1 MTTAGSGMR
10 ASVVRA
16 KSTWLDGRELIR
28 QRHQAGVSGVE
39 VTRAMSDLLDS
50 VLLGIYQTALEEIS
64 PALVSRIALVLLG
77 GCGRQDIAPYSD
89 IDLMLLYQGSI
100 TDDIV
105 EFSRR
110 ISQDITDT
118 GMQLGYSM
126 RTPRDA
132 CGMSLRD
139 AYVFSSLTEARFL
152 EGNRELFEYFQGRF
166 KRISKRRTNDIIR
179 AIIQAR
185 ELERAEFGETVYLL
199 RPNLKKSRG
208 GLRDIHL
215 IRWLGYVQYFETDID
230 CLLAAGGL
238 STADSTQL
246 KLSREFL
253 LRLRNEMHFHA
264 GHAQDRLGRNE
275 QVRLAEL
282 FDYPGDDAMLSVES
296 FMRDYFRYTSRISYV
311 CDHFVSKSISRKKGT
326 AAAVLGPL
334 VARQIDH
341 HFRMGP
347 TQIGVINSSLDMVKM
362 DLEQVLRLMQLACLH
377 DKKIEHETWITIRH
391 AMLKF
396 PDIPFTRE
404 AARRF
409 MALLSNSRGLA
420 ELLYRLHEMQVLK
433 KIIPG
438 FDHARGL
445 LQFNEYHM
453 YTVDEH
459 SLRAVAMAIEFDKEQ
474 SVVGRT
480 YQQIREKNVLHL
492 ALLLHDLGKGFTE
505 DHSEV
510 GRRIAEQTGHRLD
523 LSDEAIED
531 IKFLVHNHLVMSHL
545 AFHRDINDPSL
556 VAEFASNVGSVHL
569 LNMLYVLTCADISAV
584 GHGVLSPWKLGLLTD
599 LYLNAK
605 KILTG
610 DAKDVDLYQASETFY
625 EAVSAFGEDEKTRH
639 WLRNTASNLPDNYFS
654 SHVPETIANQLLALK
669 ETASED
675 ALCWVNPIEGTA
687 LFELCIA
694 KVASRRSGI
703 FYKLTGI
710 LTSLGLRIRAADI
723 KLLNDSSMFY
733 WIRFEDAEFSE
744 TPASRLDHIQSLARD
759 LAQGIDESPPRF
771 RSVWTKQDSRAL
783 RLSRPPIQ
791 VKIDNQTVDTATIID
806 VFAYDK
812 PGLLYKIVKKI
823 FRLGLDVTYAR
834 IATYAHQVIDVFYV
848 TDELG
853 NKIRNKNQIQ
863 LIRKEILAA
872 VAGFLKEDEKADN
885 ESEE

>member
-1 MTTAGSGMR
+1 MTPAGTGIR
-10 ASVVRA
+10 ANVVRA
-16 KSTWLDGRELIR
+16 KSTWLDGRKAIR
-28 QRHQAGVSGVE
+28 QQHEAGGSGVE
-39 VTRAMSDLLDS
+39 VTRALSGLLDS
-50 VLLGIYQTALEEIS
+50 VLLDIYQTALEEIS
-64 PALVSRIALVLLG
+64 PTLVSRIALVLLG
-77 GCGRQDIAPYSD
+77 GCGRQDIAPFSD
-89 IDLMLLYQGSI
+89 VDLMLLYQGSI

-110 ISQDITDT
+110 LSQDITDT

-132 CGMSLRD
+132 CGMSLKD
-139 AYVFSSLTEARFL
+139 AYIFSSLTEARFL
-152 EGNRELFEYFQGRF
+152 VGNQELFDYFLGRF

-185 ELERAEFGETVYLL
+185 ELERTEFGETVYLL
-199 RPNLKKSRG
+199 RPNLKRSRG

-215 IRWLGYVQYFETDID
+215 IRWLGFVQYFETDID
-230 CLLAAGGL
+230 RLLEVGGL

-246 KLSREFL
+246 KKSREFL

-264 GHAQDRLGRNE
+264 GHAQDRMGRNE

-282 FDYPGDDAMLSVES
+282 FGYSGNDAMLSVEA

-311 CDHFVSKSISRKKGT
+311 CDHFVSKSTSRKKGT
-326 AAAVLGPL
+326 AATVLGPL
-334 VARQIDH
+334 VTRQIDH
-341 HFRMGP
+341 HFRMGA
-347 TQIGVINSSLDMVKM
+347 TQIGVLQASLDTVKM

-409 MALLSNSRGLA
+409 MALLSNSQGLA
-420 ELLYRLHEMQVLK
+420 DLIYRLHEMQVLK

-459 SLRAVAMAIEFDKEQ
+459 SLRAVAKAIEFENEQ
-474 SVVGRT
+474 TVVGRT

-492 ALLLHDLGKGFTE
+492 ALLLHDLGKGFPE

-510 GRRIAEQTGHRLD
+510 GRRIAEETGHRLD
-523 LSDEAIED
+523 LPDEAIED

-545 AFHRDINDPSL
+545 AFHRDINDPGL

-584 GHGVLSPWKLGLLTD
+584 GPGVLSPWKLELLTD

-610 DAKDVDLYQASETFY
+610 DTKDGGLSRASEGFY
-625 EAVSAFGEDEKTRH
+625 NAVSSFGEDEGTQQ
-639 WLRNTASNLPDNYFS
+639 WLRSSASNLPDNYLS
-654 SHVPETIANQLLALK
+654 SHRPETVANQLLALR
-669 ETASED
+669 ETPPEE
-675 ALCWVNPIEGTA
+675 ALCWVNPIEGSA

-694 KVASRRSGI
+694 KIASRRSGI

-723 KLLNDSSMFY
+723 KQLGETSMFY
-733 WIRFEDAEFSE
+733 WIQFEDAEFS
-744 TPASRLDHIQSLARD
+744 ANACQSL
-759 LAQGIDESPPRF
+759 G
-771 RSVWTKQDSRAL
+771 
-783 RLSRPPIQ
+783 
-791 VKIDNQTVDTATIID
+791 
-806 VFAYDK
+806 
-812 PGLLYKIVKKI
+812 
-823 FRLGLDVTYAR
+823 
-834 IATYAHQVIDVFYV
+834 
-848 TDELG
+848 
-853 NKIRNKNQIQ
+853 
-863 LIRKEILAA
+863 
-872 VAGFLKEDEKADN
+872 
-885 ESEE
+885 